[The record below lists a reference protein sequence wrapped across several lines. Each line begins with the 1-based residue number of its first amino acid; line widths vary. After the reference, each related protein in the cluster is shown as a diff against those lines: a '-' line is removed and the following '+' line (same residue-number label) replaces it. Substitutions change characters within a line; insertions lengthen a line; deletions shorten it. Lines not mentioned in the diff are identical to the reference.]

1 MLNKIY
7 TKSFSKK
14 INYELVDELFDQ
26 YSNYLMKGRGVGYLL
41 FLEHQDVFTVG
52 RFNSQKYDLSSQIN
66 KIPIKK
72 SSRGGDITYH
82 GDGQLV
88 FYPILNVSLLA
99 IKLKN
104 LVSILEKSLVKTL
117 ENFNIIAKPRMN
129 GPGVWI
135 DDYKIASIGISFKKG
150 ISFHGMSINFDTDL
164 YKQELIDACGD
175 SSLKIGN
182 IEHFAKINKSKFKE
196 LFNNI
201 FYSELIN
208 ISNYPKKKL
217 ISLVAES

>member
-14 INYELVDELFDQ
+14 INYELVDELFNQ
-26 YSNYLMKGRGVGYLL
+26 YSNYLMKGIGIGYLL

-52 RFNSQKYDLSSQIN
+52 RFNSKKYDLSSQIN

-104 LVSILEKSLVKTL
+104 LVSILEKSLVRTL

-135 DDYKIASIGISFKKG
+135 DDYKIASIGISYKKG
-150 ISFHGMSINFDTDL
+150 ISFHGISINFDTNL
-164 YKQELIDACGD
+164 NKQELIDACGD

-182 IEHFAKINKSKFKE
+182 IEHFAKINKLKFKE

>member
-14 INYELVDELFDQ
+14 INYELVDKLFDQ
-26 YSNYLMKGRGVGYLL
+26 YSNYLIEGRGVGYLL
-41 FLEHQDVFTVG
+41 FLEHPDVFTVG

-66 KIPIKK
+66 KIPIKR

-150 ISFHGMSINFDTDL
+150 ISFHGISINFDTDL

>member
-26 YSNYLMKGRGVGYLL
+26 YSNYLMKSRGVGYLL

-66 KIPIKK
+66 KIPIIK

-150 ISFHGMSINFDTDL
+150 ISFHGISINFDTDL

>member
-14 INYELVDELFDQ
+14 INYELVDKLFDQ
-26 YSNYLMKGRGVGYLL
+26 YSNYLIEGRGVGYLL

-150 ISFHGMSINFDTDL
+150 ISFHGISINFDTDL

-175 SSLKIGN
+175 SSLTIGN

>member
-1 MLNKIY
+1 MLNKIS

-150 ISFHGMSINFDTDL
+150 ISFHGISINFDTDL

>member
-26 YSNYLMKGRGVGYLL
+26 YSNYLMKSRGVGYLL

-150 ISFHGMSINFDTDL
+150 ISFHGISINFDTDL

>member
-26 YSNYLMKGRGVGYLL
+26 YSNYLMKGRAVGYLL

-117 ENFNIIAKPRMN
+117 ENFSIIAKPRMN

-150 ISFHGMSINFDTDL
+150 ISFHGISINFDTDL

>member
-104 LVSILEKSLVKTL
+104 LVSILEKSLVRTL

-135 DDYKIASIGISFKKG
+135 DDYKIASIGISFEKG
-150 ISFHGMSINFDTDL
+150 ISFHGISINFDTNL

-175 SSLKIGN
+175 SSIKIGN

>member
-26 YSNYLMKGRGVGYLL
+26 YSNYLMKSRGVGYLL

>member
-14 INYELVDELFDQ
+14 INYELVDELFNQ
-26 YSNYLMKGRGVGYLL
+26 YSNYLMKGIGIGYLL

-52 RFNSQKYDLSSQIN
+52 RFNSKKYDLSSQIN

-104 LVSILEKSLVKTL
+104 LVSILEKSLVRTL

-150 ISFHGMSINFDTDL
+150 ISFHGISINFDTNL

-175 SSLKIGN
+175 SSIKIGN

>member
-14 INYELVDELFDQ
+14 INYELVDELFDK

-52 RFNSQKYDLSSQIN
+52 RFNSRKYDLSSQIN
-66 KIPIKK
+66 EIPIKK

-150 ISFHGMSINFDTDL
+150 ISFHGISINFDTDL

>member
-26 YSNYLMKGRGVGYLL
+26 YSNYLMKSRGVGYLL

-88 FYPILNVSLLA
+88 FYPILNVSLLE

-150 ISFHGMSINFDTDL
+150 ISFHGISINFDTDL

>member
-1 MLNKIY
+1 
-7 TKSFSKK
+7 
-14 INYELVDELFDQ
+14 
-26 YSNYLMKGRGVGYLL
+26 MKGRGVGYLL

-150 ISFHGMSINFDTDL
+150 ISFHGISINFDTDL

>member
-117 ENFNIIAKPRMN
+117 ENFSIIAKPRMN

-150 ISFHGMSINFDTDL
+150 ISFHGISINFDTDL

>member
-14 INYELVDELFDQ
+14 INYELVDELFDK

-52 RFNSQKYDLSSQIN
+52 RFNSRKYDLSSQIN
-66 KIPIKK
+66 EIPIKK

-104 LVSILEKSLVKTL
+104 LVSILEKSLVRTL

-129 GPGVWI
+129 GRGVWI
-135 DDYKIASIGISFKKG
+135 DGYKIASIGISFKKG
-150 ISFHGMSINFDTDL
+150 ISFHGISINFDTNL

-175 SSLKIGN
+175 SSIKIGN

>member
-14 INYELVDELFDQ
+14 INYELVDKLFDQ
-26 YSNYLMKGRGVGYLL
+26 YSNYLIEGRGVGYLL
-41 FLEHQDVFTVG
+41 FLEHPDVFTVG

-66 KIPIKK
+66 KIPIKR

-88 FYPILNVSLLA
+88 FYPILNVSLLS

-104 LVSILEKSLVKTL
+104 LVSILEKSLVRTL
-117 ENFNIIAKPRMN
+117 ENFNVIAKARIN

-150 ISFHGMSINFDTDL
+150 ISFHGISINFNTDL

-175 SSLKIGN
+175 STLKIGN
-182 IEHFAKINKSKFKE
+182 IDYFAKINKSKFRE

-217 ISLVAES
+217 ISLLAES

>member
-14 INYELVDELFDQ
+14 INYELVDELFDK

-52 RFNSQKYDLSSQIN
+52 RFNSRKYDLSSQIN
-66 KIPIKK
+66 EIPIKK

-104 LVSILEKSLVKTL
+104 LVSILEKSLVRTL

-129 GPGVWI
+129 GRGVWI
-135 DDYKIASIGISFKKG
+135 DGYKIASIGISFKKG
-150 ISFHGMSINFDTDL
+150 ISFHGISINFDTNL
-164 YKQELIDACGD
+164 NKQELIDACGD

-182 IEHFAKINKSKFKE
+182 IEHFAKINKLKFKE

>member
-14 INYELVDELFDQ
+14 INYELVDELFNQ
-26 YSNYLMKGRGVGYLL
+26 YSNYLMKGIGIGYLL

-52 RFNSQKYDLSSQIN
+52 RFNSKKYDLSSQIN

-104 LVSILEKSLVKTL
+104 LVSILEKSLVRTL

-129 GPGVWI
+129 GRGVWI
-135 DDYKIASIGISFKKG
+135 DGYKIASIGISYKKG
-150 ISFHGMSINFDTDL
+150 ISFHGISINFDTNL
-164 YKQELIDACGD
+164 NKQELIDACGD

-182 IEHFAKINKSKFKE
+182 IEHFAKINKLKFKE

>member
-135 DDYKIASIGISFKKG
+135 DDYKIASIGISFKKRNK
-150 ISFHGMSINFDTDL
+150 FPWNIN
-164 YKQELIDACGD
+164 
-175 SSLKIGN
+175 
-182 IEHFAKINKSKFKE
+182 
-196 LFNNI
+196 
-201 FYSELIN
+201 
-208 ISNYPKKKL
+208 
-217 ISLVAES
+217 

>member
-14 INYELVDELFDQ
+14 INYELVDELFNQ
-26 YSNYLMKGRGVGYLL
+26 YSNYLMKGIGIGYLL

-150 ISFHGMSINFDTDL
+150 ISFHGISINFDTNL

-175 SSLKIGN
+175 SSIKIGN

>member
-14 INYELVDELFDQ
+14 INYESIEKLFDQ
-26 YSNYLMKGRGVGYLL
+26 YSYNLMKGEGIGYLL
-41 FLEHQDVFTVG
+41 FLEHPDVFTVG
-52 RFNSQKYDLSSQIN
+52 RFKSLKYDLSSKIN
-66 KIPIKK
+66 GIPLRK

-88 FYPILNVSLLA
+88 FYPVLNISLLA

-104 LVSILEKSLVKTL
+104 LVTILEKSLVKTL
-117 ENFNIIAKPRMN
+117 ENFKLIAKARIN

-150 ISFHGMSINFDTDL
+150 ISLHGISINFDSDL
-164 YKQELIDACGD
+164 NKQELIDACGD

-182 IEHFAKINKSKFKE
+182 IEQFAKIDKSKFKE

>member
-14 INYELVDELFDQ
+14 INYELVDELFNQ
-26 YSNYLMKGRGVGYLL
+26 YSNYLMKGIGIGYLL

-104 LVSILEKSLVKTL
+104 LVSILEKSLVRTL

-135 DDYKIASIGISFKKG
+135 DDYKIASIGISYKKG
-150 ISFHGMSINFDTDL
+150 ISFHGISINFDTNL
-164 YKQELIDACGD
+164 NKQELIDACGD

-182 IEHFAKINKSKFKE
+182 IEHFAKINKLKFKE

>member
-26 YSNYLMKGRGVGYLL
+26 YSNYLMKGRGIGYLL

-117 ENFNIIAKPRMN
+117 ENFNINAKPRMN

-150 ISFHGMSINFDTDL
+150 ISFHGISINFDTDL